1 MNFTISAEQKS
12 LQLSI
17 AEFCKAELNNNV
29 SERDKLNLFPRD
41 LWHKCAGQKLTGLTI
56 GTEYGGAGLDP
67 ISTILAME
75 AFGYGCEDGGLSF
88 SVAAHLFATVIPI
101 WKYASEEQKS
111 KLLPSLCSGKKHG
124 ANAITEDEN
133 GSDVFN
139 MNTTAIKHNDGYILN
154 GTKTYITNG
163 SEADTILVYALTD
176 KEKGFFGGIT
186 PFIIDSKITGFSVE
200 RIFNKMGLKT
210 CIMSQLKFDNV
221 FVPKENILNHVG
233 SGATIF
239 NYSMDWERVGIAAL
253 HVGVMQ
259 KLIEQ
264 VIAFAKNRQSQGE
277 SLSKKQVIAH
287 RISDMKVR
295 LEASRLLTYK
305 AAFGLENDK
314 LNTLN
319 ASIAKVFVSE
329 SLIKTATE
337 TMHIFGAKGYLIEY
351 DIERTVR
358 DSLASTIYSGT
369 SEIQRNIISKY
380 LEL

>member
-1 MNFTISAEQKS
+1 
-12 LQLSI
+12 
-17 AEFCKAELNNNV
+17 
-29 SERDKLNLFPRD
+29 
-41 LWHKCAGQKLTGLTI
+41 
-56 GTEYGGAGLDP
+56 
-67 ISTILAME
+67 
-75 AFGYGCEDGGLSF
+75 
-88 SVAAHLFATVIPI
+88 
-101 WKYASEEQKS
+101 
-111 KLLPSLCSGKKHG
+111 
-124 ANAITEDEN
+124 
-133 GSDVFN
+133 
-139 MNTTAIKHNDGYILN
+139 
-154 GTKTYITNG
+154 
-163 SEADTILVYALTD
+163 
-176 KEKGFFGGIT
+176 
-186 PFIIDSKITGFSVE
+186 
-200 RIFNKMGLKT
+200 
-210 CIMSQLKFDNV
+210 MSQLKFDNI
-221 FVPKENILNHVG
+221 FVPKENILNHIG

-264 VIAFAKNRQSQGE
+264 VITYAKNRKSQGE

-287 RISDMKVR
+287 RISDMKIR

-337 TMHIFGAKGYLIEY
+337 TMHIFGAKGYLMEY